1 MSRTIYPIVLFS
13 GLVWATATLPVQGS
27 PDADLPA
34 LTLGA
39 AEDIARRSDPLVSRF
54 QRLAEARR
62 QGAVADGQLPDPK
75 LKFAL
80 ANFPTD
86 TFNRTEEPMTQIKV
100 GVIQSFPR
108 GNTLAYREQRTLALG
123 DAEQAR
129 SEDQALKTLRSTREA
144 WLEVYFQV
152 QAGRIVEASREFF
165 VQLVGIT
172 EAQYGAGRSNQQ
184 DVLQAGLE
192 LSRLDDRQTR
202 IQTAEDTARA
212 ELAKWVGEPALQ
224 PLPEDLPELPGV
236 RAIGD
241 LEAGIPGHPS
251 IAVENAR
258 VAANR
263 MSERVAREQY
273 KPGWSVD
280 VTYGQRGGNNPDGDD
295 RPDFLSAMVVM
306 DMPLFTGQR
315 QDRRL
320 AASEQERLAAT
331 HARDD
336 RLRELRRMLHS
347 EYARWRRL
355 GERVALYDK
364 RLIPEAGA
372 NVEAALLAYQSRV
385 TEFITLMRARITD
398 LDTRLQALRLRVD
411 RAKAQA
417 RLLYV
422 AGEKS

>member
-1 MSRTIYPIVLFS
+1 MSRPSYPFLLFS
-13 GLVWATATLPVQGS
+13 ALAWATVILPAQAGPESDLPVLS
-27 PDADLPA
+27 
-34 LTLGA
+34 LGA
-39 AEDIARRSDPLVSRF
+39 AEEIAGRSDPLVNRF

-62 QGAVADGQLPDPK
+62 NGAVADGQLPDPK
-75 LKFAL
+75 LKLGL
-80 ANFPTD
+80 ANFPSD
-86 TFNRTEEPMTQIKV
+86 DFSRTKEPMTQIKV
-100 GVIQSFPR
+100 GVVQAFPR

-144 WLEVYFQV
+144 WLEVYYQTR
-152 QAGRIVEASREFF
+152 ALRIIESSREFF

-212 ELAKWVGEPALQ
+212 ELAKWIGEPALQ
-224 PLPEDLPELPGV
+224 PLTDELPKLPGLPSM
-236 RAIGD
+236 GD
-241 LEAGIPGHPS
+241 LEAGIPGHPA

-263 MSERVAREQY
+263 LAERVAREQY
-273 KPGWSVD
+273 KPGWSLD
-280 VTYGQRGGNNPDGDD
+280 LTYGQRGGNNADGRN
-295 RPDFLSAMVVM
+295 RPDFVSAMVMM
-306 DMPLFTGQR
+306 DMPLFTGKR

-320 AASEQERLAAT
+320 AASEQELLAAT
-331 HARDD
+331 YARDD
-336 RLRELRRMLHS
+336 RLRELRRMLQS
-347 EYARWRRL
+347 EHARWRRL
-355 GERVALYDK
+355 GERVAHYRK
-364 RLIPEAGA
+364 RLIPEAQA

-398 LDTRLQALRLRVD
+398 LDTRLQALRVRVD

-422 AGEKS
+422 AGVES

>member
-1 MSRTIYPIVLFS
+1 MSRTIYPIALFS
-13 GLVWATATLPVQGS
+13 GIALATATLPAQAAPES
-27 PDADLPA
+27 DLPA

-39 AEDIARRSDPLVSRF
+39 AEDIARRSDPLVNRF
-54 QRLAEARR
+54 RRLAEARR

-75 LKFAL
+75 LKLAL

-86 TFNRTEEPMTQIKV
+86 NFNRTEEAMTQIKV

-129 SEDQALKTLRSTREA
+129 GQDQALKTLRSTREA

-212 ELAKWVGEPALQ
+212 ELAKWIGEPALQ
-224 PLPEDLPELPGV
+224 PLPDELPRLPGV
-236 RAIGD
+236 RAIGA
-241 LEAGIPGHPS
+241 LEAGIPDHPS
-251 IAVENAR
+251 IGVENAR

-273 KPGWSVD
+273 KPGWSLD
-280 VTYGQRGGNNPDGDD
+280 VTYGQRGGNHPDGED
-295 RPDFLSAMVVM
+295 RPDFLSATVVM

-336 RLRELRRMLHS
+336 RLRELRRLLHS

-364 RLIPEAGA
+364 RLIPEAEA

-422 AGEKS
+422 AGEQT

>member
-1 MSRTIYPIVLFS
+1 MSRIIYPIALFF
-13 GLVWATATLPVQGS
+13 GLAWTAVTPPAGANPES
-27 PDADLPA
+27 DLPE

-39 AEDIARRSDPLVSRF
+39 AEDIARRSDPLVNRF

-75 LKFAL
+75 LKLAL

-108 GNTLAYREQRTLALG
+108 GNTLAFKEKRTLALG

-129 SEDQALKTLRSTREA
+129 GEDQALQTLRSTREA
-144 WLEVYFQV
+144 WLEVYFQA
-152 QAGRIVEASREFF
+152 QALRIVRSSREFF

-212 ELAKWVGEPALQ
+212 ELAKWIGESALQ
-224 PLPEDLPELPGV
+224 PLPDRLPALP
-236 RAIGD
+236 RLNPLGD
-241 LEAGIPGHPS
+241 LEASIPEHPS

-258 VAANR
+258 VVANR
-263 MSERVAREQY
+263 MTERVAREQY
-273 KPGWSVD
+273 KPGWSLD

-347 EYARWRRL
+347 EHARWRRL
-355 GERVALYDK
+355 GERVALYEK
-364 RLIPEAGA
+364 RLIPEAEA

-411 RAKAQA
+411 RTKAQA

-422 AGEKS
+422 AGEKT

>member
-1 MSRTIYPIVLFS
+1 MSRTIYQIALFS
-13 GLVWATATLPVQGS
+13 GLVWAAIVLPAHADS
-27 PDADLPA
+27 EADLPA

-39 AEDIARRSDPLVSRF
+39 AEDIARRADPLVNRF

-75 LKFAL
+75 LKLGL

-86 TFNRTEEPMTQIKV
+86 NFNRTEEPMTQIKV
-100 GVIQSFPR
+100 GVIQAFPR
-108 GNTLAYREQRTLALG
+108 GDTLAYKEKRTLALG

-129 SEDQALKTLRSTREA
+129 SEDQALKTLRGTREA
-144 WLEVYFQV
+144 WLEVYFQA
-152 QAGRIVEASREFF
+152 QAQRIVQSSREFF
-165 VQLVGIT
+165 VQLVGVT

-212 ELAKWVGEPALQ
+212 ELAKWVGEAALQ
-224 PLPEDLPELPGV
+224 PLPDGLPDLPRV
-236 RAIGD
+236 RSMGD
-241 LEAGIPGHPS
+241 LEAAIPDHPS

-258 VAANR
+258 VVANR
-263 MSERVAREQY
+263 MNERVAREQY
-273 KPGWSVD
+273 KPGWSLD
-280 VTYGQRGGNNPDGDD
+280 VTYGQRGGNHPDGED

-336 RLRELRRMLHS
+336 RLRELRRLLHS

-355 GERVALYDK
+355 GERMALYEK
-364 RLIPEAGA
+364 RLIPESEA

-422 AGEKS
+422 AGEKT